1 MTKRGITWQEKYL
14 EQFSSLENCELEI
27 VGQLVRIRI
36 LLYQLGWLL
45 ELLPMHFEIRQ
56 VVPINI
62 TVGKIIIWSTH
73 WIRWIKNKVWMEAH
87 TREKLTISLFK
98 TFGEY
103 LDSIYKNGKRITIS
117 IMVAHYHMWRRWH
130 IQMYFIYQMWQK
142 NQRKVWGIFLELHQE
157 IKEGSNYFVWNLFTN
172 VQWEREGCI

>member
-73 WIRWIKNKVWMEAH
+73 
-87 TREKLTISLFK
+87 
-98 TFGEY
+98 
-103 LDSIYKNGKRITIS
+103 
-117 IMVAHYHMWRRWH
+117 
-130 IQMYFIYQMWQK
+130 
-142 NQRKVWGIFLELHQE
+142 
-157 IKEGSNYFVWNLFTN
+157 
-172 VQWEREGCI
+172 